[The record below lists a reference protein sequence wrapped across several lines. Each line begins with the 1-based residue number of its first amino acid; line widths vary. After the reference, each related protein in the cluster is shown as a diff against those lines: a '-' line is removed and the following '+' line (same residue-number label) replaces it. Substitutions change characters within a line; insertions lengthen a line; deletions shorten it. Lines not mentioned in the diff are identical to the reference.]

1 MAPRSLLGQVYAD
14 GLVGRVRYLDA
25 LEPPMR
31 LAFAGA
37 WEALRADSV
46 PVGAVVTDGAGS
58 VISTGRSRAMDQVA
72 EPGRLSNA
80 SIAHAEI
87 DALAHLPPGRHSD
100 HTVWATLEPCLLCT
114 GALVIASV
122 GSVRYAAADPLWA
135 GIDRLPEINA
145 FVASRWP
152 RRIGPRTDELG
163 VVAMLLPLL
172 FYRQRYPDG
181 ASITIH
187 RTSAP
192 RVAAL
197 ADALVDSDERR
208 RWPKMELEDVI
219 ESLWSRLSGCLTT

>member
-1 MAPRSLLGQVYAD
+1 
-14 GLVGRVRYLDA
+14 
-25 LEPPMR
+25 MR

-46 PVGAVVTDGAGS
+46 PVGAIVTDGAGA
-58 VISTGRSRAMDQVA
+58 VIATGRSRAMDLEA
-72 EPGRLSNA
+72 EPGRLSRT

-87 DALAHLPPGRHSD
+87 NALAQLPPGRHSD

-114 GALVIASV
+114 GALVIASI
-122 GSVRYAAADPLWA
+122 GAVRFAAADPLWA
-135 GIDRLPEINA
+135 GIDRLPEINT

-163 VVAMLLPLL
+163 VFAMLLPLL

-187 RTSAP
+187 RTAVP

-197 ADALVDSDERR
+197 ADDLVDSDERR
-208 RWPKMELEDVI
+208 RWPAMELEDVL
-219 ESLWSRLSGCLTT
+219 ESLWSRLAGAARP